1 MRLVIVGL
9 LFITAGSVLPQ
20 TALSPYLELART
32 PKTVLDYFLL
42 CPIFLLDDQGQ
53 LTWGSDP
60 ELGEDEYNA
69 KKQLL
74 TTGYSAGDFLVQ
86 NVVIDTP
93 NAFIQ
98 VSGQQHGFPFTLT
111 VVFFDR
117 KGQSNI
123 PAFSYISKD
132 GTSDVVRSQMF
143 ELDPAGGW
151 NEVTSDIVP
160 DLRLE
165 QLDNSSRKADLYPEV
180 NWELVLPQKG
190 TTVLAVP
197 HVTSRMSQKDPSS
210 EDYLLVKRL
219 LSRKIEL
226 RWDRVSGLFTGY
238 VK

>member
-1 MRLVIVGL
+1 MRLVFVGL
-9 LFITAGSVLPQ
+9 LFIAAGSVFSQ

-42 CPIFLLDDQGQ
+42 CPMFLLDDQGQ
-53 LTWGSDP
+53 LAWGSNP

-69 KKQLL
+69 KKKLL
-74 TTGYSAGDFLVQ
+74 TTGYSVADFRIQ
-86 NVVIDTP
+86 SVVVDVP
-93 NAFIQ
+93 NAYIQ
-98 VSGQQHGFPFTLT
+98 VKGQQHGFPFTLT

-123 PAFSYISKD
+123 PAFSYTSTD
-132 GTSDVVRSQMF
+132 GPSDVVRGGMF

-151 NEVTSDIVP
+151 NDVTSDIVP
-160 DLRLE
+160 ELRLE
-165 QLDNSSRKADLYPEV
+165 QLDNSSHKADIYPEV
-180 NWELVLPQKG
+180 NWEFVLPRKG

-197 HVTSRMSQKDPSS
+197 HMTSLMSQKDPSS
-210 EDYLLVKRL
+210 EDYLLVTRL

-226 RWDRVSGLFTGY
+226 RWDRVAGTFTGY